1 MSLGDVLVEALQRL
15 LAEDE
20 TLLLVV
26 ARVIHALER
35 LALAEQDQG
44 RGIVREQPHV
54 ARVGLLLEGRDQPRE
69 IDERSLQRVVDH
81 LARGHRDG
89 FAAVFRL
96 RTVLHAASR
105 LRRFHLLLCYRMLPA
120 LLLCIGRRWCVRLG
134 NRLRAR
140 LGGLHQ
146 LGDAGFDGLVRRQ
159 LRLRVE
165 LEFAAA
171 PTERADDR
179 GVARHAV
186 ALRVKQV
193 AEKKVQ
199 GSRLPRA
206 VANRESACRP
216 LALSGLQE
224 VPKAGLVERAP

>member
-1 MSLGDVLVEALQRL
+1 PPGLV
-15 LAEDE
+15 
-20 TLLLVV
+20 
-26 ARVIHALER
+26 
-35 LALAEQDQG
+35 
-44 RGIVREQPHV
+44 RG
-54 ARVGLLLEGRDQPRE
+54 
-69 IDERSLQRVVDH
+69 
-81 LARGHRDG
+81 
-89 FAAVFRL
+89 
-96 RTVLHAASR
+96 
-105 LRRFHLLLCYRMLPA
+105 
-120 LLLCIGRRWCVRLG
+120 IGRRGRRRFG
-134 NRLRAR
+134 SRPGSR

-146 LGDAGFDGLVRRQ
+146 LGDAGLDGLVRRQ

-165 LEFAAA
+165 LELAAA

-193 AEKKVQ
+193 TEKKVQ

-224 VPKAGLVERAP
+224 VPKAGLVKRAP